1 MTKKIKTKNKKMYF
15 DQEVQDAI
23 VHYNKEEN
31 HIIKNKIYEEKIAY
45 AIDKLVEN
53 IINTFKISYFDSK
66 FNDIKQEVVSFIV
79 LNMDRYDESKGYKA
93 FSYFSVVAK
102 NYLIFHNNN
111 NYKKMKTHEDSDS
124 KKIKRLKVNN
134 IETEYNRGRYKEFL
148 EQFSIYVENKIDKIF
163 KKQKDKDIAFS
174 ILDLIS
180 KTEEIDNFYIKAI
193 YILIKEMTG
202 VKTVEIT
209 RVLNIMKK
217 QYMKL
222 NREFS
227 NNGSIDFK

>member
-1 MTKKIKTKNKKMYF
+1 MPKKTKTKNKKMYF

-23 VHYNKEEN
+23 VRYNKEEN

-53 IINTFKISYFDSK
+53 IINTFKFSYFDSK
-66 FNDIKQEVVSFIV
+66 FDDVKQEVISFIV
-79 LNMDRYDESKGYKA
+79 LNMNRYDASKGYKA

-111 NYKKMKTHEDSDS
+111 NYKKMKTYKNSDS
-124 KKIKRLKVNN
+124 KEVLN
-134 IETEYNRGRYKEFL
+134 IETNNIDDQLKKDRYKEFL
-148 EQFSIYVENKIDKIF
+148 DQFSEYIDNKIDKIF
-163 KKQKDKDIAFS
+163 KKEKDKNIAIS
-174 ILDLIS
+174 ILDLMQ
-180 KTEEIDNFYIKAI
+180 KTDEIENFNKKAI

-209 RVLNIMKK
+209 RVLNILKK
-217 QYMKL
+217 QYIKL
-222 NREFS
+222 NREF
-227 NNGSIDFK
+227 NDNGQIHII